1 MYQPQ
6 KVEVTS
12 EITFMLSPNA
22 TFLRKMCQ
30 PGFLLDDGIGGAH
43 RGEDEQECA
52 QYKLGVVQTFC
63 LKTCGTDDNDRL

>member
-1 MYQPQ
+1 MTDKARQR
-6 KVEVTS
+6 S
-12 EITFMLSPNA
+12 DLG
-22 TFLRKMCQ
+22 LRKMCQ

-63 LKTCGTDDNDRL
+63 LKTCGTDDNSGFNCTN